1 MTHKYVMAEA
11 QTGIT
16 DLVLLHKDYNLDKKD
31 NLDEI
36 PALPAVYAL
45 CGRVN
50 GQAVNAR
57 HVGSTDNLQSAVKA
71 HFSDKETNEC
81 LRNFM
86 QSIKIKML
94 VFQTMPGTTENERQE
109 IKQQWDNKMT
119 PRCTDELNQVY

>member
-1 MTHKYVMAEA
+1 MIHKYVQGEE
-11 QTGIT
+11 QTSIQN
-16 DLVLLHKDYNLDKKD
+16 LVIQHKDFNLDSKD

-36 PALPAVYAL
+36 PILPSIYAL

-57 HVGSTDNLQSAVKA
+57 YVGSTENLQAAVKA
-71 HFSDKETNEC
+71 HFSAKEPNES

-94 VFQTMPGTTENERQE
+94 VFLTMPGSTENERQE
-109 IKQQWDNKMT
+109 IKQQWENEMT
-119 PRCTDELNQVY
+119 PQCNDELNRIY